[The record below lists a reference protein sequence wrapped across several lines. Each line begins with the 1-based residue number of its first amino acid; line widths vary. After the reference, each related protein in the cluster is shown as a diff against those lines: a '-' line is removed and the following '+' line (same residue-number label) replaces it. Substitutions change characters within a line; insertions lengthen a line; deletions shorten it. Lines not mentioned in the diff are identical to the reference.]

1 MMTKLLF
8 RLRALFRRKSMET
21 SLDEEV
27 QGHLRM
33 AAQEHMEQGES
44 AERARAAALRE
55 FGNVG
60 LVEEVT
66 RDMWGWSWLE
76 TLLQDLRYGLR
87 MLGKNPSFSAV
98 AVLTLALGIGA
109 NTAVFSLVNTILL
122 RPLPYRNPSE
132 LVVVSET
139 VPQMGGDLEVGMA
152 AGEYLDYRDR
162 NRSFVETGAY
172 EDAGF
177 NLTGEGNPLRINA
190 AAVTASVFQL
200 LGVPPRLGHVFTAE
214 EERNG
219 GAAVAVL
226 SYSLW
231 QRHYGGDAGILGK
244 TIKLD
249 EKPYLV
255 VGVMPPSFHF
265 PSDGAPLSERPDLWV
280 PEVFA
285 PDRLKD
291 RLMEFGVNFIARLKP
306 RVNEQQALAD
316 VSSVAAG
323 FMQQLPEFY
332 SGNIRVVPHV
342 HKFAAYAVQKA
353 RPLMILLMAAVASVL
368 LIACANVANL
378 LLARGSYR
386 THEMAVRSAIGAV
399 RSRLVRQCLVESLL
413 LSLLGAGGGFALAFM
428 LVKGVRAFGPADVP
442 RLEEVAIEP
451 MALVFTVALL
461 LLTTVLFGFVPAWRL
476 SHVAPHDC
484 LKEAS
489 QARGA
494 RGTER
499 LQNFVVVGEI
509 AATLVLLTGGGLL
522 VRSFLRVLNV
532 PLGFRPQG
540 LYIVRTLFDEA
551 RYPNA
556 IKRETVQKELI
567 DRLAHLPGV
576 QRVAA
581 ASHLPLSD
589 SRQIGFRLE
598 HAAPDDFHW
607 AENSL
612 VTPGYFPAMGIS
624 MLRGRNFLDQQDRPN
639 TPLVAIINETMA
651 RQYFRG
657 QDPIGQR
664 FHWGDRDLFTII
676 GIARDVHISALD
688 ADPPPMIYHSM
699 FQLQT
704 HTSDRTA
711 LILRTDGSAQGKDLF
726 ARIQQEIWSLD
737 RDLPIYS
744 FSSLDTLISESLAQR
759 RFTTALTLSFGLIAL
774 ALALIGL
781 FGVMSYLVAQQQREL
796 AIRMALGANESGLW
810 WMVMKRGAAL
820 AILGCGVG
828 LPLLPLVGRLIRA
841 TLFETS
847 AYDPLTLFLVP
858 LLLLS
863 VALVASY
870 LPARHAT
877 RVDPMKALRYE

>member
-1 MMTKLLF
+1 M
-8 RLRALFRRKSMET
+8 
-21 SLDEEV
+21 
-27 QGHLRM
+27 
-33 AAQEHMEQGES
+33 
-44 AERARAAALRE
+44 
-55 FGNVG
+55 
-60 LVEEVT
+60 
-66 RDMWGWSWLE
+66 
-76 TLLQDLRYGLR
+76 
-87 MLGKNPSFSAV
+87 
-98 AVLTLALGIGA
+98 
-109 NTAVFSLVNTILL
+109 
-122 RPLPYRNPSE
+122 
-132 LVVVSET
+132 
-139 VPQMGGDLEVGMA
+139 
-152 AGEYLDYRDR
+152 
-162 NRSFVETGAY
+162 
-172 EDAGF
+172 
-177 NLTGEGNPLRINA
+177 
-190 AAVTASVFQL
+190 
-200 LGVPPRLGHVFTAE
+200 
-214 EERNG
+214 
-219 GAAVAVL
+219 
-226 SYSLW
+226 
-231 QRHYGGDAGILGK
+231 
-244 TIKLD
+244 
-249 EKPYLV
+249 
-255 VGVMPPSFHF
+255 
-265 PSDGAPLSERPDLWV
+265 
-280 PEVFA
+280 
-285 PDRLKD
+285 
-291 RLMEFGVNFIARLKP
+291 
-306 RVNEQQALAD
+306 
-316 VSSVAAG
+316 
-323 FMQQLPEFY
+323 
-332 SGNIRVVPHV
+332 
-342 HKFAAYAVQKA
+342 
-353 RPLMILLMAAVASVL
+353 
-368 LIACANVANL
+368 
-378 LLARGSYR
+378 
-386 THEMAVRSAIGAV
+386 
-399 RSRLVRQCLVESLL
+399 
-413 LSLLGAGGGFALAFM
+413 
-428 LVKGVRAFGPADVP
+428 
-442 RLEEVAIEP
+442 
-451 MALVFTVALL
+451 
-461 LLTTVLFGFVPAWRL
+461 
-476 SHVAPHDC
+476 
-484 LKEAS
+484 
-489 QARGA
+489 
-494 RGTER
+494 
-499 LQNFVVVGEI
+499 VVGEI